1 MTTLSDRRLKMK
13 RILWKKNQ
21 EKSTNLN
28 LIKTSLI
35 YVWFVLNLSDHPS
48 LVQRSCLKNRFGWMK
63 QSFNENIRP
72 GVKLELITKH
82 VQNAVGLSSFYSLDF
97 VLFWANLD
105 LVEFW
110 LKSEKKWRFYIFWY
124 VSIFWETES

>member
-1 MTTLSDRRLKMK
+1 
-13 RILWKKNQ
+13 
-21 EKSTNLN
+21 
-28 LIKTSLI
+28 
-35 YVWFVLNLSDHPS
+35 
-48 LVQRSCLKNRFGWMK
+48 MK

-82 VQNAVGLSSFYSLDF
+82 VQNAVGLSSFNSLDF

-110 LKSEKKWRFYIFWY
+110 LKSEKKWRY